1 MFSCPVVSNSLPP
14 HGLQHTSPSPS
25 PEVCPSSCPLHWWCH
40 TSISSSVP
48 LFSFCSQSFL
58 ASGTFPMSQLRIR
71 WPKYWSFSISP
82 FNVYSGL
89 TSLKID
95 WFYFLAVQGIF
106 RSLLQHHSS
115 KGSILWCSAFFMVQL
130 SHPYTT
136 TGKTTALTIQTF
148 VGKVMSLFF
157 NTLSKFVIAF
167 LLRSRCLL
175 ISWLPVTVCSNFGA
189 KENKVCHCFH
199 CFPIYLPWNGGTG
212 CMILVFI
219 SSSQTVPWGVQV
231 SRKVLIISSR
241 K

>member
-1 MFSCPVVSNSLPP
+1 MVKTHLFVDFFSYVSKNHFLFCLSQSEAGFSAICNFKRLTLLFSCPVVSNSLPP

-115 KGSILWCSAFFMVQL
+115 KVSILWCSAFF
-130 SHPYTT
+130 
-136 TGKTTALTIQTF
+136 TI
-148 VGKVMSLFF
+148 
-157 NTLSKFVIAF
+157 
-167 LLRSRCLL
+167 
-175 ISWLPVTVCSNFGA
+175 
-189 KENKVCHCFH
+189 
-199 CFPIYLPWNGGTG
+199 
-212 CMILVFI
+212 
-219 SSSQTVPWGVQV
+219 
-231 SRKVLIISSR
+231 
-241 K
+241 